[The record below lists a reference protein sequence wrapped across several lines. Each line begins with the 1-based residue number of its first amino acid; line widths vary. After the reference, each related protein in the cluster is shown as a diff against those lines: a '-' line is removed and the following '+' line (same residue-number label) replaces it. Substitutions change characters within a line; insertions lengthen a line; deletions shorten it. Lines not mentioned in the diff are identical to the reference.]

1 MKRYILQL
9 LLLLPLTLG
18 AQTILTLPHCRAL
31 ARKHNLTLQ
40 NALLEIESAEEQQ
53 SEAFTKYFPDLQAN
67 VMAFQAFDDMVKGD
81 GTIPPEVAM
90 INPDLA
96 VMAGM
101 PYSYSEF
108 SRMYSASAVL
118 TQPIFAGGQIRSG
131 NKLSKIQTEV
141 AQLKC
146 AIDEKYILQKV
157 TECYWQIATVKY
169 NLNTIEAANKQLD
182 AVLEQVNN
190 YVKAGVTTR
199 NSLLQVQLRQQE
211 LASNKLKLQNA
222 QHVLLLLL
230 AQQIGMSGQQIDID
244 TDIDASAITASEPQ
258 QNYIPVAEAVENRDE
273 LQMAQLGVRASE
285 EQVKMERGKN
295 LPTIAVGAM
304 GYHTGMGGLSDN
316 VKQNMNT
323 RMTNGLVF
331 GTVSVP
337 ITSWWGGSHAIK
349 RQKIKLQQARN
360 TAEEARQQLALDVE
374 SAWSN
379 LTEAYQQIAIA
390 EKSVDQA
397 ADNLRMCSEQYRM
410 GTIALTDLLDA
421 ETLNRQAQNSL
432 SEARATYQI
441 RLADYQSKTR

>member
-9 LLLLPLTLG
+9 ILLLPLSMG
-18 AQTILTLPHCRAL
+18 AQTILSLPQCL
-31 ARKHNLTLQ
+31 ESARKHNLTLQ
-40 NALLEIESAEEQQ
+40 NALLEIEGAKEQQ
-53 SEAFTKYFPDLQAN
+53 SEAFTKYFPDIQAN

-96 VMAGM
+96 VMVGM

-131 NKLSKIQTEV
+131 NKLTKIQTEV
-141 AQLKC
+141 AELKRTLE
-146 AIDEKYILQKV
+146 EKNILQKV

-230 AQQIGMSGQQIDID
+230 AQQIGMNGQQI
-244 TDIDASAITASEPQ
+244 DIDASAITAIEPQ
-258 QNYIPVAEAVENRDE
+258 QNYIPVAEAVENRTE

-323 RMTNGLVF
+323 HMTNGLVF

-410 GTIALTDLLDA
+410 GTIVLTDLLDA

-441 RLADYQSKTR
+441 RLADYQNKTR

>member
-1 MKRYILQL
+1 MKRYIIQL
-9 LLLLPLTLG
+9 LLLLPVTLG
-18 AQTILTLPHCRAL
+18 AQTVLSLPQCL
-31 ARKHNLTLQ
+31 ESARKHNLTLQ
-40 NALLEIESAEEQQ
+40 NALLEIESAKEQQ

-101 PYSYSEF
+101 PYNYSEF

-131 NKLSKIQTEV
+131 NKLTKIQTEV
-141 AQLKC
+141 AELKRTLE
-146 AIDEKYILQKV
+146 EKDILQKV

-244 TDIDASAITASEPQ
+244 ASAITASEPQ

-273 LQMAQLGVRASE
+273 LQMAQLGVRAGE

-295 LPTIAVGAM
+295 LPTIAIGAM

-316 VKQNMNT
+316 VKQNMHT

-360 TAEEARQQLALDVE
+360 TAEEARQQLAIDVE

-379 LTEAYQQIAIA
+379 LTEAHQQIAIA

-441 RLADYQSKTR
+441 RLADYQRKTR